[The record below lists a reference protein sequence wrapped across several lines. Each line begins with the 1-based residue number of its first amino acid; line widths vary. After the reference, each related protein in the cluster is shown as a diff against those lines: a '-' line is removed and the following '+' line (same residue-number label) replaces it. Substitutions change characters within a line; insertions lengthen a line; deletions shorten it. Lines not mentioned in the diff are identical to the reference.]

1 MLSVRHIPT
10 AEPVHFPRLELPKL
24 ELCFHD
30 GSRVWLQQ
38 INCNPLQRQVEHT
51 KGEVTEVDLC
61 QLVPGLHE
69 EFHGAHAI
77 DRPAVIFFTLRE
89 HFKNS
94 GEFLQAVAALRS
106 PGRVN

>member
-1 MLSVRHIPT
+1 MLSVRHLPT

-30 GSRVWLQQ
+30 GSRVWLRQV
-38 INCNPLQRQVEHT
+38 NNNPLVRQVEN
-51 KGEVTEVDLC
+51 KGEVIELDLC

-69 EFHGAHAI
+69 EFHGARAG
-77 DRPAVIFFTLRE
+77 DRPGVIFFTLRE
-89 HFKNS
+89 RFKNA
-94 GEFLQAVAALRS
+94 GEFLQAVAQLHA